1 MRLIRNLF
9 DLGGKERSLWTSLT
23 SEGRETQMK
32 SRKVLPSRSVIGP
45 RSLGL
50 PTHQQVMLPVGGEPE
65 YLMLKVSERY
75 IGALT

>member
-1 MRLIRNLF
+1 MKRRN
-9 DLGGKERSLWTSLT
+9 
-23 SEGRETQMK
+23 
-32 SRKVLPSRSVIGP
+32 VLASRSVIGP

-50 PTHQQVMLPVGGEPE
+50 QTHQQVMLPVGGEPE

>member
-1 MRLIRNLF
+1 
-9 DLGGKERSLWTSLT
+9 
-23 SEGRETQMK
+23 MK
-32 SRKVLPSRSVIGP
+32 SRKVLPSRSVIGS

-50 PTHQQVMLPVGGEPE
+50 PIHQQVMLPVGGEPE